1 MKTAFR
7 FLGIGF
13 LLSALLLLGLKY
25 SNILNDESYSFSIP
39 FLTKNASVETS
50 AVQTSEIK
58 VSDTITTTS
67 SVQQTE
73 TTNAET
79 TTQVE
84 TRQEITTTNSEEIKI
99 TINSNDYSD
108 VVIKKLVDS
117 GVITDGSGFYNY
129 IVSNKL
135 DTILQ
140 NGTFTLK
147 KGMSFEELGKILTTY
162 PGN

>member
-25 SNILNDESYSFSIP
+25 TNILNENRSFSIP
-39 FLTKNASVETS
+39 FLTKNQ
-50 AVQTSEIK
+50 QTDSTPIKNTDTK

-67 SVQQTE
+67 SIQQTE
-73 TTNAET
+73 TSTQTQQRPQET
-79 TTQVE
+79 T
-84 TRQEITTTNSEEIKI
+84 TTTNSDEIKI
-99 TINSNDYSD
+99 SVGTNDYSH
-108 VVIKKLVDS
+108 VVVEKLANA
-117 GVITDGSGFYNY
+117 GVITDSNAFYDY

-135 DTILQ
+135 DTIIQ
-140 NGTFTLK
+140 NGTFTVK